1 MPSDRHAHGDHEHDH
16 AEVTPEELAHPES
29 LAGQARSAPS
39 DDGLWTADRRPLTL
53 GLVLTITLVA
63 AEALAVATAMPVVAK
78 ELGGLELYGLV
89 FTAFLVGSLLS
100 IVVAGTLIDRRG
112 VVVPFLLG
120 IGLFALGLAIAG
132 AASSMEM
139 LIVGRFIQ
147 GLGGGAV
154 PPIAYVA
161 IGRTLPEH
169 LRPRMFATLSTA
181 WVLPGVL
188 GPGLAGVVAEAFSW
202 RWIFFGLLP
211 LLAFSVAR
219 VPRPVRHGAAAAVGG
234 TAPRDARRRRR
245 APADRRRPAGRDRRA
260 GS

>member
-1 MPSDRHAHGDHEHDH
+1 MPSDRHTHGDHDHDH
-16 AEVTPEELAHPES
+16 AAVTPEELAHPES
-29 LAGQARSAPS
+29 LAGQPRSAPS
-39 DDGLWTADRRPLTL
+39 DDGLWTAQRRPLTL

-63 AEALAVATAMPVVAK
+63 AEALAVSTAMPIVAR

-112 VVVPFLLG
+112 VVLPFLLG
-120 IGLFALGLAIAG
+120 HRP
-132 AASSMEM
+132 
-139 LIVGRFIQ
+139 VR
-147 GLGGGAV
+147 GGARDRRRGDIDGDAHRRRGSSRASGAGPC

-169 LRPRMFATLSTA
+169 LRPGMFATLSTA

-188 GPGLAGVVAEAFSW
+188 GPGLAGIVAEAFNW

-211 LLAFSVAR
+211 LLAFSGFDG
-219 VPRPVRHGAAAAVGG
+219 VPGTRGHGPAASIGRPA
-234 TAPRDARRRRR
+234 TRDARRRR
-245 APADRRRPAGRDRRA
+245 
-260 GS
+260 